1 MTLSDKALQVH
12 KAMTALQSRQL
23 GPTLDEIGA
32 VVGLERGSVLFQVRR
47 LLEEGLVE
55 DVGTESHKYVAIV
68 ESAEEKPTEE
78 SPSE

>member
-12 KAMTALQSRQL
+12 KAMTELQGRQL
-23 GPTLDEIGA
+23 GPTLEEIGA

-55 DVGTESHKYVAIV
+55 DVGTESHKYVAV
-68 ESAEEKPTEE
+68 PMEDARPPEQDDAE
-78 SPSE
+78 

>member
-12 KAMTALQSRQL
+12 KAMTELQGRQL
-23 GPTLDEIGA
+23 GPTLEEIGA
-32 VVGLERGSVLFQVRR
+32 VVGLERGSVLFQVRA
-47 LLEEGLVE
+47 LLEAGMVE

-68 ESAEEKPTEE
+68 EPAEEKPAEE